1 MEPSLKYIWHDSFV
15 LDMKSCSCIFDY
27 WKDPVH
33 NGAFLDT
40 IDRDKPLYVFVS
52 HHHKDHFTRTIF
64 TWASMFPYIRFIIS
78 KDTARA
84 VHYILKPGSTY
95 KGEYRIDPSVVT
107 VLRPGEVY
115 EDTVLRARAFD
126 STDTGNCY
134 VVEAHGMKVFHAGD
148 LNAWIWKDESTPGEI
163 RQALVRYGKI
173 LDDIADCYE
182 KFDLAMFPVDPRLGR
197 DFWEGAN
204 IFTRR
209 FKVKNF
215 VPMHFCLGG
224 GWAENV
230 RFASLAID
238 FARYANPEYGCYC
251 ALTEPYSVLLLNF

>member
-15 LDMKSCSCIFDY
+15 LDMKSCTCIFDY

-173 LDDIADCYE
+173 LD
-182 KFDLAMFPVDPRLGR
+182 L
-197 DFWEGAN
+197 
-204 IFTRR
+204 
-209 FKVKNF
+209 
-215 VPMHFCLGG
+215 
-224 GWAENV
+224 
-230 RFASLAID
+230 SLIHI
-238 FARYANPEYGCYC
+238 
-251 ALTEPYSVLLLNF
+251 